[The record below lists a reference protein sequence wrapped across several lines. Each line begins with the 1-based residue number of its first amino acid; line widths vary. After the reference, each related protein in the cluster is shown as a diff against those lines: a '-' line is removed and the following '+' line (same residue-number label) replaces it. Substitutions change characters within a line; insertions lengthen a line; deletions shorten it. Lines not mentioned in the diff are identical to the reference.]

1 MPGCWDAGMP
11 GSHDPRIP
19 IPGCRHAGMPGCC
32 DPRIRGTQNDAWG
45 TQNEARR
52 TQNEAWRSQNEAW
65 RSQNEAWGTQ
75 TDALGTQNEALRT
88 PWGRPGK
95 IDHFKEKNSFGHARQ
110 LKFLGNSMKFH
121 EIH

>member
-1 MPGCWDAGMP
+1 
-11 GSHDPRIP
+11 
-19 IPGCRHAGMPGCC
+19 MPGCC
-32 DPRIRGTQNDAWG
+32 DPRIRGTQNEAWGIQIDAQHTQTDAWG

-65 RSQNEAWGTQ
+65 GTQNDAQHTQ

-95 IDHFKEKNSFGHARQ
+95 RNDFKEKNAFGHARQ
-110 LKFLGNSMKFH
+110 WACPPMAAWKKRPF
-121 EIH
+121 